1 MIAGADRRSAVGGL
15 ARAAVVP
22 AAAIAVH
29 QLRYWLAFG
38 SSAGVELQ
46 RQGHSYLHSVAPWI
60 VVALAWAVGTF
71 LSALGRAMNGH
82 TSASRYGLSL
92 FALWLICAAS
102 LVAIYSGQEFLEG
115 LLATGHPAGLVG
127 IFGYG
132 GWWAIPAAVCVG
144 LVLAALL
151 HGARWVLREVASRHA
166 RTARPSSSPGV
177 AQPRP
182 AGISLPRLTPLAL
195 GWCGRG
201 PPA

>member
-1 MIAGADRRSAVGGL
+1 MIAGADGRSAVRGL

-38 SSAGVELQ
+38 SGAGVELQ

-60 VVALAWAVGTF
+60 AVALAWAVGAF
-71 LSALGRAMNGH
+71 LSSLGRAMRGH
-82 TSASRYGLSL
+82 TSAPRYGLSL
-92 FALWLICAAS
+92 VALWLLCAAC
-102 LVAIYSGQEFLEG
+102 LVAMYSGQEFLEG
-115 LLATGHPAGLVG
+115 LLATGHPAGMAG

-132 GWWAIPAAVCVG
+132 GWWAIPAALCVG
-144 LVLAALL
+144 LVLAAIL
-151 HGARWVLREVASRHA
+151 HGARWVLHEVAARRG
-166 RTARPSSSPGV
+166 RTAPSPASTAV
-177 AQPRP
+177 ALPRP
-182 AGISLPRLTPLAL
+182 AGIALPRLTPLAL

>member
-1 MIAGADRRSAVGGL
+1 MIAGADRRSAVRGL

-29 QLRYWLAFG
+29 QLRYLLAFG
-38 SSAGVELQ
+38 GTASVQLE

-60 VVALAWAVGTF
+60 AVALAGAVGVF
-71 LSALGRAMNGH
+71 LSALGRAMNGQ
-82 TSASRYGLSL
+82 TSAPRYGLSL
-92 FALWLICAAS
+92 AALWMVCAAS

-132 GWWAIPAAVCVG
+132 GWWAIPAALCVG
-144 LVLAALL
+144 LVLATIL
-151 HGARWVLREVASRHA
+151 HGARWVLREVATRSA
-166 RTARPSSSPGV
+166 RTAPSPSSPPAALS
-177 AQPRP
+177 RP
-182 AGISLPRLTPLAL
+182 AGISVPRLAPLAL

>member
-1 MIAGADRRSAVGGL
+1 MIAGADRRSAIRGL
-15 ARAAVVP
+15 ARAGVVP

-60 VVALAWAVGTF
+60 VVALAWAAGAF

-82 TSASRYGLSL
+82 TSAPRYGLSL
-92 FALWLICAAS
+92 VALWLICAAS

-115 LLATGHPAGLVG
+115 LLATGHPGGLVG

-144 LVLAALL
+144 LVLATLL
-151 HGARWVLREVASRHA
+151 HGARWVLREVATRHA
-166 RTARPSSSPGV
+166 RPARPPSSPSV
-177 AQPRP
+177 ARSRP
-182 AGISLPRLTPLAL
+182 GGISLPRLAPLAL